1 MRIDGLRVLDL
12 SRLLP
17 GPFATQLL
25 ADAGADVIKI
35 EDTDR
40 GDYARHMPP
49 YTDDGV
55 GTIFD
60 AVNRGKR
67 SVAVDLKT
75 EPGREAFMRL
85 VETADVVFEQFR
97 PGVVDRLGI
106 DYESVHENN
115 SEVVYCSLSGFGQ
128 TGPHADRV
136 GHDLNYV
143 GMAGLL
149 DLTRAD
155 EATDPQIPGY
165 PIGDMAGGLF
175 AAFSILGAL
184 LSRELGNA
192 DGEYVDVAMTDVVA
206 SFSQAVAHEALTGD
220 GPRPGETPL
229 TGAAPWYGVYETAD
243 GRYVTIAAI
252 EEKFWREFCEAVDRE
267 DLLDAHMTTD
277 PAERAALRE
286 ELTDLFA
293 EKTLDEWEAELGDVD
308 AMVAPVWTL
317 GEALSSEHATAR
329 GLIDRDTGAPR
340 VGFPAQVSE
349 PPAETGGPAPEHGEH
364 TDTVLQSVGFDAA
377 DIQSL
382 REDGVVR

>member
-1 MRIDGLRVLDL
+1 MRLDGLRVLDL

-40 GDYARHMPP
+40 GDYARYMPP
-49 YTDDGV
+49 YTDDGT

-67 SVAVDLKT
+67 SVAIDLKT
-75 EPGREAFMRL
+75 KPGREAFMRL

-97 PGVVDRLGI
+97 PGVVDRLGV
-106 DYESVHENN
+106 DYESVRKHNP
-115 SEVVYCSLSGFGQ
+115 EVVYCSLSGFGQ

-149 DLTRAD
+149 DLTRVD
-155 EATDPQIPGY
+155 EETDPQIPGY

-184 LSRELGNA
+184 VSRGIGNT
-192 DGEYVDVAMTDVVA
+192 DSEYVDVAMTDVVA

-220 GPRPGETPL
+220 SPRPGETPL
-229 TGAAPWYGVYETAD
+229 TGAAPWYGVYETAN
-243 GRYVTIAAI
+243 GRYITIAAI
-252 EEKFWREFCEAVDRE
+252 EEKFWTRFCEAVDRE

-277 PAERAALRE
+277 PAERAALR
-286 ELTDLFA
+286 
-293 EKTLDEWEAELGDVD
+293 
-308 AMVAPVWTL
+308 
-317 GEALSSEHATAR
+317 
-329 GLIDRDTGAPR
+329 
-340 VGFPAQVSE
+340 
-349 PPAETGGPAPEHGEH
+349 
-364 TDTVLQSVGFDAA
+364 
-377 DIQSL
+377 
-382 REDGVVR
+382 

>member
-1 MRIDGLRVLDL
+1 MRLDGLRVLDL

-25 ADAGADVIKI
+25 ADAGADVVKI

-49 YTDDGV
+49 FTDGGV
-55 GTIFD
+55 GAIFD

-67 SVAVDLKT
+67 SVAIDLKT
-75 EPGREAFMRL
+75 NDGREAFMDL

-97 PGVVDRLGI
+97 PGVVDRLGV
-106 DYESVHENN
+106 DYESVQKHNPQ
-115 SEVVYCSLSGFGQ
+115 VIYCSLSGFGQ
-128 TGPHADRV
+128 SGPYTDRV

-155 EATDPQIPGY
+155 EEIDPQIPGY
-165 PIGDMAGGLF
+165 PVGDMAGGLF

-184 LSRELGNA
+184 LSRELGNTG
-192 DGEYVDVAMTDVVA
+192 GEYVDVAMTDVVA
-206 SFSQAVAHEALTGD
+206 SFAQPVAKEALTGD
-220 GPRPGETPL
+220 SPRPGESLL
-229 TGAAPWYGVYETAD
+229 TGAAPWYNIYECAD

-252 EEKFWREFCEAVDRE
+252 EEKFWTVFCEAVDRE
-267 DLLDAHMTTD
+267 DLIDAHMTDD
-277 PAERAALRE
+277 PAEQAALWE

-293 EKTLDEWEAELGDVD
+293 RKSRDEWEAELGDVD

-317 GEALSSEHATAR
+317 GEALASDYGAAR
-329 GLIDRDTGAPR
+329 GLIERDTRTPR
-340 VGFPAQVSE
+340 VGFPAQVSA
-349 PPAETGGPAPEHGEH
+349 PPTDAGGAVPGYGED
-364 TDTVLQSVGFDAA
+364 TDEVLQSVGFDAT
-377 DIQSL
+377 DIQTL
-382 REDGVVR
+382 REDGIIR

>member
-106 DYESVHENN
+106 DYESVHEHN

-293 EKTLDEWEAELGDVD
+293 EKTRDEWEAELGDVD

-329 GLIDRDTGAPR
+329 ELIDRDTGAPR

-382 REDGVVR
+382 SEGGVVR